1 MFWKKQPKNIRTFL
15 GESVFWIE
23 TDRIQPNPHQPR
35 RDFDDA
41 SLEDLKNS
49 IAEKGIL
56 QPLIVVRLE
65 PELGMGPAT
74 YEIIAGERR
83 LRAAKLLSMQEV
95 PVIVV
100 KTPESDQEKLELS
113 LVENVQREDLNPMER
128 ARAFD
133 RLQREFGLTQQEI
146 GRKIGKSR
154 EVVANTMRLVSLEP
168 PIQDAILSGEIS
180 EGHGRALLAIPG
192 LAERFAALQEI
203 KERGLSVRDAEAMA
217 QALRKSPRPSSV
229 APAVVRGSDGISDSF
244 KEVLGADVKIQ
255 QTKKGGRITISFS
268 SQEDLESILQRL
280 KKS

>member
-255 QTKKGGRITISFS
+255 QTKKGGSISISVS
-268 SQEDLESILQRL
+268 SQEDLGSILQRL